1 MNDHATS
8 IFECSMMQKTIM
20 MDLITVFLL
29 QSAISGILLHL
40 AEIECG
46 ITFISVIATQSRS
59 ISVNNFGYT
68 AKLPLKSCGRS
79 CDAEII
85 GPIPEL
91 RGRTA
96 KTNQGAAK
104 NRGGATKRIKGIKTT
119 KGIINNNIF
128 NIFNIFTNN
137 IYIPS
142 IISMTATKASDAA
155 SEKNAIHGDETLPE
169 YTPRSTSQPLPT
181 RPATPPRPATPA
193 HSVPAAHT
201 SSLTRDVSD
210 LRAHSANV
218 VCPRCHHG
226 IMTQTRS
233 RVGTNAG

>member
-1 MNDHATS
+1 
-8 IFECSMMQKTIM
+8 
-20 MDLITVFLL
+20 
-29 QSAISGILLHL
+29 
-40 AEIECG
+40 
-46 ITFISVIATQSRS
+46 
-59 ISVNNFGYT
+59 
-68 AKLPLKSCGRS
+68 
-79 CDAEII
+79 
-85 GPIPEL
+85 
-91 RGRTA
+91 
-96 KTNQGAAK
+96 
-104 NRGGATKRIKGIKTT
+104 
-119 KGIINNNIF
+119 
-128 NIFNIFTNN
+128 
-137 IYIPS
+137 
-142 IISMTATKASDAA
+142 MTATKASDAA

-233 RVGTNAG
+233 RVGTNAGVWSLIACFACGVIGAVVPLLMRETKDVEHSCSNCGFLMARFRRGHDTLVFPVGEERYVAVATEDHRPASPIQRQETGVVEVTKY